1 MKEKVKAIRGS
12 KSRPE
17 DVKLWLINHGAK
29 NVDKFTCANEDC
41 IYIVLENG
49 DVEYFSNTKYFFI
62 FDIEELP
69 LWRAPINCLY
79 WCLSSN
85 LDVYHT
91 VETATDTDDLRYNT
105 GNYFKSLEEAT
116 AYRQS
121 VINLLK
127 NRK

>member
-12 KSRPE
+12 KERPG
-17 DVKLWLINHGAK
+17 DVKLWLRNHGAK
-29 NVDKFTCANEDC
+29 NVDEFTCANEDC
-41 IYIVLENG
+41 IYIILENG

-116 AYRQS
+116 ACRQL

>member
-1 MKEKVKAIRGS
+1 MSEKVKAIRGS

-17 DVKLWLINHGAK
+17 DVKLWLRNHGAK
-29 NVDKFTCANEDC
+29 NVDEFTCNNENH

-49 DVEYFSNTKYFFI
+49 SIEYFSNTKYLFI

-69 LWRAPINCLY
+69 LWRAPLNGIY

-91 VETATDTDDLRYNT
+91 VETATNSDDLRYNT
-105 GNYFKSLEEAT
+105 GNYFKTVEEAT
-116 AYRQS
+116 EYRQII
-121 VINLLK
+121 INLLK
-127 NRK
+127 SRK